1 MAEKRKRPEAGASTS
16 PQKKRKGFQVGPA
29 NLPDGTYKRKT
40 QKIKESLIER
50 ANIKKNYAKLRKLDT
65 ISKDAEGIPEPASLA
80 ADKKRQEDEANSE
93 DNQDPNDKD
102 DAEPE
107 NTGPHPDRQNL
118 IDDELEAPAKPDPT
132 DRPQRERKRRPKAVP
147 FKREYDAAQ
156 QRKAEAEERRKARE
170 EAEKQREEKRAEREK
185 FRSAMAKA
193 RRGGPNGQRKLGRES
208 TVLLER
214 VKKMMG

>member
-1 MAEKRKRPEAGASTS
+1 MNFTA
-16 PQKKRKGFQVGPA
+16 
-29 NLPDGTYKRKT
+29 
-40 QKIKESLIER
+40 QKIKEGLIER
-50 ANIKKNYAKLRKLDT
+50 AGIKKNYAKLRKGDN
-65 ISKDAEGIPEPASLA
+65 ISKDIESIPEPASLA
-80 ADKKRQEDEANSE
+80 ADKKRREAEKDNEDDEEA
-93 DNQDPNDKD
+93 DGNDE
-102 DAEPE
+102 AEPE

-118 IDDELEAPAKPDPT
+118 IDEELEAPAQPDPT
-132 DRPQRERKRRPKAVP
+132 DRPRERKRRPKVVP

-170 EAEKQREEKRAEREK
+170 EAERQKQEKREEREK

-214 VKKMMG
+214 VKKLMG